1 MAGPSV
7 LTNWKLVNIL
17 GLATT
22 IWGYFKEKSCAIGK
36 NAFVCVT
43 RVLHAEG
50 IESIINTLCAND
62 KILQQSVFLHYG
74 LVLKVELFAFYFD
87 IECLSNLLDHQSLCY
102 SCPEL
107 VLVITKI
114 ISLCFSNG

>member
-1 MAGPSV
+1 MLLCV
-7 LTNWKLVNIL
+7 LLMGSML
-17 GLATT
+17 
-22 IWGYFKEKSCAIGK
+22 
-36 NAFVCVT
+36 
-43 RVLHAEG
+43 RG

-62 KILQQSVFLHYG
+62 KIFQQSVFLHYG
-74 LVLKVELFAFYFD
+74 SVLKVELSAFYFD
-87 IECLSNLLDHQSLCY
+87 IECLSNLLDHRSLCY